1 MALVPSIIKNELG
14 IMFMEHPAMGLKPGQ
29 NIAKATKNYLSMSQN
44 TAGFAFNTVMNEPYG
59 MNMGRIFEGK
69 LPAGLTIGQALGAE
83 LTAMAM
89 TYMSTAQ
96 IGPPVTAPTHIPQ
109 LMQLFNAYAPSP
121 MDFGRSLGG
130 IIADW
135 IGTWVVSGLI
145 PGTPPVP
152 FSGPLQ

>member
-14 IMFMEHPAMGLKPGQ
+14 MMFVEHPVMGLTPGQ
-29 NIAKATKNYLSMSQN
+29 NVAKATKNYLSMSMN
-44 TAGFAFNTVMNEPYG
+44 GGGFPFTTVMNEPFG
-59 MNMGRIFEGK
+59 MNMGQIFEGK
-69 LPAGLTIGQALGAE
+69 LPVGVTIGQAIGTE
-83 LTAMAM
+83 LMNMAQ
-89 TYMSTAQ
+89 TYMSGQQ

-121 MDFGRSLGG
+121 MDFGRHLGG
-130 IIADW
+130 IISDW

-152 FSGPLQ
+152 FSGPLN

>member
-14 IMFMEHPAMGLKPGQ
+14 MMFVEHPVMVLPPGQ
-29 NIAKATKNYLSMSQN
+29 NVAKATKNYLSMSMN
-44 TAGFAFNTVMNEPYG
+44 GGGFPFTTVMNEPFG
-59 MNMGRIFEGK
+59 MNMGQIFEGK
-69 LPAGLTIGQALGAE
+69 LPVGVTIGQAIGTE
-83 LTAMAM
+83 LMNMAQ
-89 TYMSTAQ
+89 TYMSGQQ

-121 MDFGRSLGG
+121 MDFGRQLGG
-130 IIADW
+130 IISDW